1 MRKHTRIRAS
11 IALGLA
17 LACASAGPQLSA
29 APAVQNASNNLA
41 IGVNKGILLR
51 LDRPATNVFIAN
63 PKVAD
68 IQIKSS
74 RLIYVFGTG
83 EGATTLYAVDGAEQV
98 IYAAE
103 VQVANNIDQI
113 KTMLDTAMPETDIT
127 VKTLNGLV
135 VLEGTVST
143 PDMVATSARLVQDF
157 VGEKQ
162 KVVNNLT
169 SVTPMQVNLQVKIAE
184 VSRDVLKEVGFNGAT
199 RDKTGGFLFNLSR
212 GRNFVNITDRPL
224 GALPTADASSFF
236 GLPAG
241 SISLPLDPGTGQFVN
256 PANPGTIFDFLVPP
270 DGRTAIGIAGKLFGI
285 DAAGALDA
293 LAQEGMVTILAEPN
307 LTALSGELASFLAG
321 GEFPV
326 PISQEPGVISIE
338 FKPYGVGLS
347 FIPVVLSGDRIS
359 LKVKP
364 EVSEL
369 SSAGA
374 IRINGFDVP
383 GIVTRRAETTVEL
396 GSGQSF
402 MIAGLLRNGTT
413 QDVSKTP
420 GLGNLPVL
428 GALFKSDRFRRNESE
443 LVIVVT
449 PYLVRPVNAKDIR
462 LPTDGLKSPS
472 DLERWLL
479 GRNFKTNRPKPEQN
493 APAPQAAPP
502 AAAGSAPAAPVAP
515 GFSAQ

>member
-1 MRKHTRIRAS
+1 MRKFAFIRAGL
-11 IALGLA
+11 ALGLT
-17 LACASAGPQLSA
+17 LACVGPQLSA

-51 LDRPATNVFIAN
+51 LDRAAANVFIAN

-83 EGATTLYAVDGAEQV
+83 EGATTLYAVDNADQV
-98 IYAAE
+98 IYAAN

-113 KTMLDTAMPETDIT
+113 KTMLDTAMPETEIA

-135 VLEGTVST
+135 VLEGTVAT
-143 PDMVATSARLVQDF
+143 PEMVADAARLVQDF

-162 KVVNNLT
+162 KVVNNLS

-184 VSRDVLKEVGFNGAT
+184 VSRDVLKEVGFNAAT
-199 RDKTGGFLFNLSR
+199 RDKTGGFIFNISR
-212 GRNFVNITDRPL
+212 GRNFVNIADRSL
-224 GALPTADASSFF
+224 NNLPTADASSFF

-241 SISLPLDPGTGQFVN
+241 SISLPIDPGTGQFIN
-256 PANPGTIFDFLVPP
+256 PANPGTSFNFIVPP
-270 DGRTAIGIAGKLFGI
+270 DGRTALGLAGKLFGI

-321 GEFPV
+321 GEFPIPV
-326 PISQEPGVISIE
+326 AQEQGAISIE

-347 FIPVVLSGDRIS
+347 FIPVVLAGDRIS

-374 IRINGFDVP
+374 VRINGFDVP

-413 QDVSKTP
+413 QDVTKTP
-420 GLGNLPVL
+420 GLGNLPVI

-449 PYLVRPVNAKDIR
+449 PYLVQPVNAKDIR
-462 LPTDGLKSPS
+462 LPTDGLKAPS
-472 DLERWLL
+472 DIERWLL
-479 GRNFKTNRPKPEQN
+479 GRNFKTNRPKPDQN
-493 APAPQAAPP
+493 APATPQAAPP
-502 AAAGSAPAAPVAP
+502 AAAATPAASP